1 MVVVFTGRLEQV
13 RSQVP
18 EHLLYNF
25 ILPSVESDAPLP
37 VNQQM
42 AERLHRLTMS
52 LQTTENLK

>member
-1 MVVVFTGRLEQV
+1 MVVVSTGRLEQV

-25 ILPSVESDAPLP
+25 ILPSVKSDALLP

-42 AERLHRLTMS
+42 AGGYID
-52 LQTTENLK
+52 